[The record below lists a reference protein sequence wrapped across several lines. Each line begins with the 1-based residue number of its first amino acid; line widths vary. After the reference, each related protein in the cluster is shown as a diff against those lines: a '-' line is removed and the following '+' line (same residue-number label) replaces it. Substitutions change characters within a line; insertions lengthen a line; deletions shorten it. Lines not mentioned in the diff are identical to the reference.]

1 MDLKTQQDRKNLL
14 YFSVFFIVVVI
25 IVTGVLNTIFDSD
38 NKYKFN
44 ISLYLIN
51 LGKILNGYII
61 QNLDIFI
68 V

>member
-1 MDLKTQQDRKNLL
+1 MDLKTQQDRKICYNFQ
-14 YFSVFFIVVVI
+14 YFIVSVVVI

-51 LGKILNGYII
+51 LEKY
-61 QNLDIFI
+61 
-68 V
+68 